1 MGQIQRTIQ
10 KYTDKRRVT
19 YVLVNLVYN
28 LGSVFALGWASS
40 FLTDVLNYSAVTV
53 ATALMIGRAMDVV
66 ASSLTGP
73 LLQHFNPSRGKHDG
87 LLSWAVLLEVR
98 I

>member
-40 FLTDVLNYSAVTV
+40 F
-53 ATALMIGRAMDVV
+53 
-66 ASSLTGP
+66 
-73 LLQHFNPSRGKHDG
+73 
-87 LLSWAVLLEVR
+87 
-98 I
+98 